1 MRADRILAVDDELH
15 VRELCREVLEADGY
29 QVDVAETAADALER
43 LQQDPYDLV
52 LTDLKMPRESG
63 IDLLRAARKAA
74 VDVPFVLLTGYPS
87 IETAVEAVREG
98 AEDFLPKPFSKDHLA
113 RVVRRVLERRR
124 GERRNGQVGPGFS
137 GTLEPPR
144 LIGRSR
150 AVERL
155 RELIRRA
162 APTESNV
169 LILGESGTG
178 KELVAR
184 SLHILSPRRLRA
196 FVPLDCA
203 AVPEDLIESELL
215 GHEEGAFAG
224 AVARRPGLIESA
236 AGGTLFLDKIG
247 DLSPRLQAKLL
258 RVLEEGK
265 LRRVGGREW
274 LPVDVR
280 VVAATQVDLPAA
292 VGRGQFREDLYFRL
306 NVIPVAVPPLRERSE
321 DIPLLVE
328 AFLAEFAGCRPDPPR
343 QLAPAAQEALLGYP
357 WPGNVR
363 ELRNTIERMVSL
375 ATTRT
380 IELQDAPAEIVA
392 GGVPPSGDEA
402 AASHVAFRR
411 AKRLTVDRFER
422 EYLHCLLTVHGGNV
436 TRSAREAGM
445 KRSAFQRLMRKHQL
459 SSRGYRQA
467 ACTAAGGGAE
477 MTGTARRGTGGSPP
491 PRGGETA

>member
-1 MRADRILAVDDELH
+1 MCADRILAVDDELH

-29 QVDVAETAADALER
+29 QVDVAETAGDALER
-43 LQQDPYDLV
+43 LQRDPYDLV
-52 LTDLKMPRESG
+52 LTDLKMPRKSG
-63 IDLLRAARKAA
+63 IDLLRAAREAA
-74 VDVPFVLLTGYPS
+74 VDVPFVILTGYPS
-87 IETAVEAVREG
+87 IETAVEAIREG

-124 GERRNGQVGPGFS
+124 GEQRNGQVGPGFS

-150 AVERL
+150 PVERL

-184 SLHILSPRRLRA
+184 SLHVLSPRRLRA

-236 AGGTLFLDKIG
+236 TGGTLFLDKIG

-265 LRRVGGREW
+265 LRR
-274 LPVDVR
+274 L
-280 VVAATQVDLPAA
+280 QVCPSRNY
-292 VGRGQFREDLYFRL
+292 GRGFIWVGEQWDPADLMRSDLEERL
-306 NVIPVAVPPLRERSE
+306 S
-321 DIPLLVE
+321 
-328 AFLAEFAGCRPDPPR
+328 
-343 QLAPAAQEALLGYP
+343 
-357 WPGNVR
+357 
-363 ELRNTIERMVSL
+363 
-375 ATTRT
+375 AT
-380 IELQDAPAEIVA
+380 
-392 GGVPPSGDEA
+392 
-402 AASHVAFRR
+402 
-411 AKRLTVDRFER
+411 K
-422 EYLHCLLTVHGGNV
+422 
-436 TRSAREAGM
+436 AREADKFGH
-445 KRSAFQRLMRKHQL
+445 K
-459 SSRGYRQA
+459 
-467 ACTAAGGGAE
+467 
-477 MTGTARRGTGGSPP
+477 
-491 PRGGETA
+491 